1 MRFGD
6 NFWTGAG
13 GATAVVGIIGRAAY
27 KVRGKVSLRREATKR
42 RNILI
47 DGAPAVDH
55 LSPRII
61 GMAERLE
68 TIERVQSA
76 QGSQLQTMAYT
87 LERLE
92 KKFDGNGGDTMVTG
106 DVIQR
111 IAKKLG
117 VWEP

>member
-1 MRFGD
+1 M
-6 NFWTGAG
+6 GAG
-13 GATAVVGIIGRAAY
+13 GATAVGAAVFRLGWKMRARMNL
-27 KVRGKVSLRREATKR
+27 KREATRR
-42 RNILI
+42 RNLLI
-47 DGAPAVDH
+47 DGAPAVEH
-55 LSPRII
+55 ISPKII